1 MGGIDL
7 TDLGPAASASGPCGA
22 ATAACLERREG
33 RRRFFL
39 LSFSASSVAEAAA
52 AGGGGGAGMGTAAVC
67 SPVALMMQTLSI
79 SSKDTRRGNPRS
91 EASSASTLPSSTPM
105 DKKTRCRGAG
115 REGDCKE
122 GMKDRKRARERGS
135 GGGAEARRRGRGGI
149 CCFSFAKRIGVVAL
163 V

>member
-115 REGDCKE
+115 RGEGDCKE
-122 GMKDRKRARERGS
+122 GMKEREGKREWRRSRGE
-135 GGGAEARRRGRGGI
+135 EARSGRDML
-149 CCFSFAKRIGVVAL
+149 RIGVVAL

>member
-122 GMKDRKRARERGS
+122 GMKEREWRRSRGE
-135 GGGAEARRRGRGGI
+135 EARSGRDML
-149 CCFSFAKRIGVVAL
+149 RIGVVAL